1 MDSLGFYFSRTFVKF
16 SSKRVY
22 PNMAGVDFQIYVV
35 QITGKCICEPKNDSS
50 HFCSC
55 LQGKTLLQ
63 VLIATTQ
70 TEGNYSEEAKKVTKI
85 ELVRLVTSFDKS
97 HHLCTLHIFACSF
110 ALP

>member
-16 SSKRVY
+16 SSKRVC
-22 PNMAGVDFQIYVV
+22 PNMAGVF

-85 ELVRLVTSFDKS
+85 KLVRLVTSFDKS